1 MFSHQLSQK
10 KHGRYELTSPTCRVT
25 GNCPYRGWI
34 SEIIGRCERYGLK
47 RKFPKK
53 CWDIKGQEM
62 FWELQEGRLYQY
74 SGMYVAEE
82 GNDSYARNFDADDSR
97 RKGFFRIAEGRLE
110 AVSRDD
116 VPIHV
121 GIEGR

>member
-1 MFSHQLSQK
+1 MFSHQVVRK
-10 KHGRYELTSPTCRVT
+10 GNGRYDLAAPTCRVT
-25 GNCPYRGWI
+25 GDCLYHGWVA
-34 SEIIGRCERYGLK
+34 EITGRCERYGLK

-53 CWDIKGQEM
+53 AWNIAGQEM

-74 SGMYVAEE
+74 SGMYVAGE

-116 VPIHV
+116 VSAHV
-121 GIEGR
+121 GI